1 MTNFGHELVNEF
13 NKYQL
18 MYPCVC
24 GYMLVTKRQD
34 VDSDEAYIVLN
45 QKKKS
50 VTIRCLWATQ

>member
-45 QKKKS
+45 QK
-50 VTIRCLWATQ
+50 RNQ